1 MPSEAD
7 RANLLGS
14 LAIELGL
21 ISAQQLQ
28 SVLEEQAQDKTRLG
42 FVRQVGT
49 ILVTRGLLTNAQLM
63 GLLREQ
69 SIRRARSLREDRGAA
84 PASG

>member
-7 RANLLGS
+7 RASLLGS
-14 LAIELGL
+14 LAIERGL

-28 SVLEEQAQDKTRLG
+28 SVLEEQAQDKARLG

-63 GLLREQ
+63 DLLREQ
-69 SIRRARSLREDRGAA
+69 SIRRARQLRNSEGA
-84 PASG
+84 